1 MKKSEEI
8 ISMCKQ
14 FFGKWSAFA
23 LVFGFSAIITSEAL
37 SAVLWYDDPSEE
49 SPKFYKLTY
58 GISYSSS
65 ERTCVDGTGRIKYF
79 DNQGRVVQE
88 ETYSNCDDSTN
99 EYSGKTKEIRTN
111 YNSYAV
117 AQNRGRVI
125 PSYEYACEDGK
136 CALSSASTTYEYNL
150 PYEGFKAIYS
160 CDPETYNCVHTG
172 FSENSCNEHIKNDS
186 GGTYNC
192 TIYSY
197 NSQNRSGIATE
208 VIKATKLDD
217 GSYKN
222 EIYKCDNSG
231 SCSLDKTISSN
242 GESDEW
248 IEESLPVVEY
258 PNIYIA
264 PMMALFGNTFSASQE
279 LTAQRLN
286 SINHC
291 SKYDKWGDC
300 VECGDSNVLVTDV
313 GVCTDPG
320 RCRGEHFINPET
332 GNCDRKEGCSDFANG
347 ACICDSEYYTKDG
360 ACVLATEGCG
370 DYYKKG
376 NSCVSDCGGDS
387 LEKNGVCISASLG
400 CGEGYKDM
408 GGYCNRVRYSPAE
421 AAAIV
426 GDSNTNI
433 VTLTFKK

>member
-1 MKKSEEI
+1 MKKNEEI

-37 SAVLWYDDPSEE
+37 SAVDPSEE
-49 SPKFYKLTY
+49 SPKFYKPLVSV
-58 GISYSSS
+58 SYSSS

-79 DNQGRVVQE
+79 DSQGRLIQE

-99 EYSGKTKEIRTN
+99 EYSGKTKEIRTDYSNMSYVAGEIN
-111 YNSYAV
+111 YGS
-117 AQNRGRVI
+117 QNY
-125 PSYEYACEDGK
+125 SYEYACEDGK
-136 CALSSASTTYEYNL
+136 CALSSA
-150 PYEGFKAIYS
+150 YS
-160 CDPETYNCVHTG
+160 SLSNPPFDDYKINYTCDPESRKCTYSDYNMYKDNT
-172 FSENSCNEHIKNDS
+172 CNEHIKNDS
-186 GGTYNC
+186 SDSYNC
-192 TIYSY
+192 TVYACA
-197 NSQNRSGIATE
+197 NNWCRATE
-208 VIKATKLDD
+208 MIAAKKLGD
-217 GSYKN
+217 GSYQN
-222 EIYKCDNSG
+222 WIYKCNNNNTN
-231 SCSLDKTISSN
+231 CSLDKILSSN
-242 GESDEW
+242 GDDEW
-248 IEESLPVVEY
+248 TQGTGI
-258 PNIYIA
+258 
-264 PMMALFGNTFSASQE
+264 LFGRAIRPADYPILSTADITAPVLNTIY
-279 LTAQRLN
+279 L
-286 SINHC
+286 C

-313 GVCTDPG
+313 GVCTEPG